1 MGENAW
7 RTERE
12 WPLARAEEQRWYL
25 HSGGS
30 ANSLLG
36 DGGLSPEAPGEEPDD
51 TFAYDPHF
59 PVPTTGGNN
68 CCSPHI
74 VPWGPYDQRPV
85 EMRGDVLC
93 YTSEPLTEDLE
104 VTGPIFVTLCATT
117 DGPDTDWT
125 AKLVDV
131 HPNGYAMNLC
141 DGILRARYRESRSDP
156 TLVAPG
162 KAHEYA
168 IRVGGTS
175 NVFKKGHRIRL
186 EISSSNFP
194 RFDRNLNTGHEP
206 GMDAEMR
213 VAHQQVHHSRA
224 RASYVVL
231 PIVRSLE
238 SCGWSL
244 EFGVWGWGARCGLV
258 ESAPPKG
265 NREPTVGAS
274 FELCAAYIGLSEV
287 LQEAPDHSG
296 GFVSQVIKLF
306 ELVFPN

>member
-1 MGENAW
+1 MGPWPHALSASRQTGDVDFGEQSLVDLDGEEIRWLDYWLKGRDNGVVDEDPVRIFVMGENAW
-7 RTERE
+7 RTEKE

-36 DGGLSPEAPGEEPDD
+36 DGVLSPEAPGDEPDD
-51 TFAYDPHF
+51 TFTYDPHF

-131 HPNGYAMNLC
+131 YPNGYAMNLC

-206 GMDAEMR
+206 GMDAEIR

-238 SCGWSL
+238 S
-244 EFGVWGWGARCGLV
+244 
-258 ESAPPKG
+258 
-265 NREPTVGAS
+265 
-274 FELCAAYIGLSEV
+274 
-287 LQEAPDHSG
+287 
-296 GFVSQVIKLF
+296 
-306 ELVFPN
+306 